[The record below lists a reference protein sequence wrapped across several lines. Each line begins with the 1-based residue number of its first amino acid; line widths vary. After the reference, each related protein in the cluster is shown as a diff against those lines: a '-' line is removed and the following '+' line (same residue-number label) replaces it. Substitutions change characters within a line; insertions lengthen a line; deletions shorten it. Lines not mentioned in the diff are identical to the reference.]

1 MTSDP
6 ATESIFTLTRMAAS
20 MTTSDSSA
28 PDEGEATNAST
39 DDTTD
44 EAEKTILDRLVDV
57 LWILPW

>member
-1 MTSDP
+1 MPS
-6 ATESIFTLTRMAAS
+6 
-20 MTTSDSSA
+20 SDSSA